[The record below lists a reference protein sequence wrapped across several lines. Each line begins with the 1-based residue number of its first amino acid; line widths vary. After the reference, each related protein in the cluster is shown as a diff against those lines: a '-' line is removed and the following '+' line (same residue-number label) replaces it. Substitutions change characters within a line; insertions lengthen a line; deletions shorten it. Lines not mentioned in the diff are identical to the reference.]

1 MTRFAPLAL
10 LALALA
16 ACRGHDDHADHD
28 HPAAPAAE
36 RGEHGDEHGERG
48 DEHGEH
54 GDEHGEGVVQ
64 LAPAAVERS
73 GIRVEPAPGGRL
85 TATVEVPAEVQF
97 DPDRV
102 AHVTPL
108 VDGQLLAVEVA
119 IGDRV
124 EAGQALATLR
134 SVTLGEARATLA
146 RADAMVDVARQD
158 ARRQEKLRAAGINAE
173 RKLLEA
179 RLALR
184 AARAERDAA
193 RSRLTVFGIEG
204 GKGADMTLQSPI
216 AGVVIERHA
225 TRGENVT
232 PQDTLFVIGDQSA
245 VRVIGR
251 LPADH
256 IALAHPG
263 ARATLTLPAWPGRT
277 WTGTVDYIAAA
288 LDERTRT
295 LPIRVELQNPDGAL
309 RPGLFGALALDRD
322 APDGPPLA
330 LVPRD
335 AVQTLDDRAVVFVP
349 GDAPGEFVATPITLG
364 RSVGARVEVAAGLAP
379 GAPVVTA
386 GAFVLK
392 SEAMRGEL
400 GHGHAH

>member
-1 MTRFAPLAL
+1 MRAPAAL

-16 ACRGHDDHADHD
+16 LVGCRGHDDHD
-28 HPAAPAAE
+28 
-36 RGEHGDEHGERG
+36 GHGHDEHA
-48 DEHGEH
+48 EHDDPEGAPP
-54 GDEHGEGVVQ
+54 GVVQ
-64 LAPAAVERS
+64 LTPAAVDRS
-73 GIRVEPAPGGRL
+73 GVRVEPAASGRL
-85 TATVEVPAEVQF
+85 TATVEIPAEVQF

-108 VDGQLLAVEVA
+108 VDGQLLAVEATV
-119 IGDRV
+119 GDRV
-124 EAGQALATLR
+124 EVGQPLATLR
-134 SVTLGEARATLA
+134 SVALGEARAELA

-193 RSRLTVFGIEG
+193 RSRLTVFGIDG
-204 GKGADMTLQSPI
+204 GKGADMVLQSPI
-216 AGVVIERHA
+216 SGVVIERHA

-232 PQDTLFVIGDQSA
+232 PTDTLFVVGDQST

-251 LPADH
+251 LPADQ
-256 IALAHPG
+256 IALARPG
-263 ARATLTLPAWPGRT
+263 AAATLTLPAWPGRT
-277 WTGTVDYIAAA
+277 WSGAVDYIAAA

-295 LPIRVELQNPDGAL
+295 LPIRVELANPDGAL
-309 RPGLFGALALDRD
+309 RPGLFGALALA
-322 APDGPPLA
+322 APSDGEAPPPLA
-330 LVPRD
+330 IVPKD
-335 AVQTLDDRAVVFVP
+335 AVQTLDGRAVVFVP
-349 GDAPGEFVATPITLG
+349 GDAAGAFVATPVTLG
-364 RSVGARVEVAAGLAP
+364 RGVGERVEIAAGLEP